1 MWYKNSGRLLKAL
14 SVAAFVLYLAVLLRL
29 TVLRDSMFRGGTQRL
44 YPVSLKLWE
53 YYGWFLRT
61 GQVIQFRYLL
71 IGNFLCLAPLG
82 FACGYFR
89 KGCSLVFAAAVCLGA
104 TVFIE
109 LCQLLFC
116 VGFFELDDI
125 ILNALGGIFGYATH
139 LIICRITE
147 RITPRSRQTSWGS
160 QQ

>member
-1 MWYKNSGRLLKAL
+1 MWYKNSGKLLKAL

-29 TVLRDSMFRGGTQRL
+29 TVFRDSMFSGGKDRV
-44 YPVSLKLWE
+44 YPVSLKPWE

-71 IGNFLCLAPLG
+71 LGNFLCLAPLG

-89 KGCSLVFAAAVCLGA
+89 KSCSLVFAAAVCLGG
-104 TVFIE
+104 TMFIE
-109 LCQLLFC
+109 LSQFTFE

-139 LIICRITE
+139 LLICRITE
-147 RITPRSRQTSWGS
+147 RIKHGRS
-160 QQ
+160 